1 MRYVAAVGFPIRVA
15 WRFVRG
21 YPESARITKAIL
33 KCLVTTYQVWR
44 KMLAPKMG
52 PDVDRNGKLIWDVAG
67 SEWVTRLEECG
78 GFRILVVG
86 NERIARDR
94 RYVVAVNHCSTLDI
108 LAVTK
113 AVPNGMFVVRSNVA
127 KSRYPII
134 SRAVKRGGQIVIE
147 PGDTAQATRAIEKGM
162 SRRPQANLVFFVEGT
177 RSPDGRIGQFKKGA
191 FRVAIDK
198 GLPLLPLVISGS
210 YRALP
215 KGTLLGFR
223 RGSTIYV
230 ECLDPIETAGMT
242 QEDVPALMER
252 TRGLMTS
259 TYYSYSCNPR
269 PQEGEEAPAVTRGP
283 DIETHDERVLRPF
296 I

>member
-1 MRYVAAVGFPIRVA
+1 MRYVAAVRFPIRVA
-15 WRFVRG
+15 WRFIRG
-21 YPESARITKAIL
+21 YPESARITRAIL
-33 KCLVTTYQVWR
+33 KCFVTTCYVWR

-52 PDVDRNGKLIWDVAG
+52 PDLDRNGKIIWDVAG
-67 SEWVTRLEECG
+67 SEWVTRLEECA

-86 NERIARDR
+86 NEKIARDR

-108 LAVTK
+108 VAVTK
-113 AVPNGMFVVRSNVA
+113 AVPNGMFVVKSNIV

-134 SRAVKRGGQIVIE
+134 SNAVKKGGQIVIE
-147 PGDTAQATRAIEKGM
+147 RGDTAQATRAIERGM
-162 SRRPQANLVFFVEGT
+162 SRRPRTNLVFFVEGT
-177 RSPDGRIGQFKKGA
+177 RSPDGSIGQFKKGA

-198 GLPLLPLVISGS
+198 GLPLLPVVISGS

-215 KGTLLGFR
+215 KGTLMGFR
-223 RGSTIYV
+223 PGSTIYV

-242 QEDVPALMER
+242 QDDAPALMER
-252 TRGLMTS
+252 TRKLMTS
-259 TYYSYSCNPR
+259 SYYSYSCNPR
-269 PQEGEEAPAVTRGP
+269 PQEGEGAPAGSRGP